1 MSLASQLTNSLAG
14 AQLPPGRG
22 AAFKQAAS
30 SGSALR
36 LPSRPQRQLVGSI
49 RAAAGASRRSG
60 RSGGSGRAEVP
71 VVDPA
76 AAEELAGQLA
86 EEREQSAAAAAAL
99 SEEQQQQVEALA
111 AAISKK
117 LEAVAESDSWTPGVL
132 CSTLGAAGCSLCL
145 CALL

>member
-1 MSLASQLTNSLAG
+1 
-14 AQLPPGRG
+14 
-22 AAFKQAAS
+22 
-30 SGSALR
+30 
-36 LPSRPQRQLVGSI
+36 
-49 RAAAGASRRSG
+49 
-60 RSGGSGRAEVP
+60 VP
-71 VVDPA
+71 VVDT

-132 CSTLGAAGCSLCL
+132 CSTPGVADHSLCL
-145 CALL
+145 VALL